1 MKRPLSLLLTL
12 SLLSAM
18 ALTGCGGDKKPA
30 TSASN
35 TVQSTESET
44 SAPTQAATEA
54 RTLDPNYE
62 TLAVDPDTPIIAMDN
77 NLSLKGID
85 MKAPLSTL
93 VARFGSDYKYNSGS
107 NTYQWTFDN
116 GTRILATCDAG
127 NAKLINS
134 IDYAPANYDNW
145 RDPNNDFSQVDA
157 NKTYTYAELYS
168 IVRSP
173 GTVFKLSADEYNHS
187 YYYVC
192 WYDDKGNILYVQ
204 FNSQTNES
212 VHITIL

>member
-12 SLLSAM
+12 SLLSAI
-18 ALTGCGGDKKPA
+18 ALTGCGGNKK
-30 TSASN
+30 TS
-35 TVQSTESET
+35 TVGTSSVNSTESET
-44 SAPTQAATEA
+44 SAPTEAATEA

-62 TLAVDPDTPIIAMDN
+62 TLAVSPDTPIIAMDN

-116 GTRILATCDAG
+116 GTRILATCDEG

-134 IDYAPANYDNW
+134 IDYAPGSYDGW
-145 RDPNNDFSQVDA
+145 RDPKNDFSQVDP

-192 WYDDKGNILYVQ
+192 WYDEKGNILYAQ
-204 FNSQTNES
+204 FNSETNES

>member
-1 MKRPLSLLLTL
+1 MKRPLSMLLTL
-12 SLLSAM
+12 SLLSAA
-18 ALTGCGGDKKPA
+18 ALTGCGGNNKPDTTA
-30 TSASN
+30 AN
-35 TVQSTESET
+35 TVPPTESTT

-54 RTLDPNYE
+54 RTLDPDYE

-77 NLSLKGID
+77 NLSLKGIE

-93 VARFGSDYKYNSGS
+93 VARFGSDYKYSSGS

-116 GTRILATCDAG
+116 GARILATCDEG
-127 NAKLINS
+127 NARLINS
-134 IDYAPANYDNW
+134 IDYAPGNYDNW
-145 RDPNNDFSQVDA
+145 RDPNNDFSQIDV

-168 IVRSP
+168 VVRSP
-173 GTVFKLSADEYNHS
+173 GTVFKISADESNHN

-192 WYDDKGNILYVQ
+192 WYDNKGNILYAQ
-204 FNSQTNES
+204 FDSETNVS

>member
-1 MKRPLSLLLTL
+1 MKRPLLLLLTL

-30 TSASN
+30 ASASN

-134 IDYAPANYDNW
+134 IDYAPVNYDNW
-145 RDPNNDFSQVDA
+145 RDPNNDFSQVDT

-168 IVRSP
+168 IVKSP

-192 WYDDKGNILYVQ
+192 WYDDEGNILYVQ